1 MQGGFRFGSLVAGL
15 LVASAAA
22 AHHSFGTFLMNE
34 NIELK
39 GAVTK
44 FDYVNPHSWLHL
56 SVTGADGKT
65 NEYKCEMR
73 SATTLRRSGW
83 TPEMFAVGTPVTVQG
98 SPDRVDPHACY
109 VSTLIFAD
117 GTQLDRYGQRIE
129 AKPSVQRAARLPTG
143 EPNLAG
149 DWAEEQRVM
158 TDPKGLNGTLVP
170 LSQVGK
176 YAPGGVPEG
185 QREIPGARGTAEA
198 NAGGLPLNRR
208 APRAAVALTDAGK
221 AAMDKLAALPRAE
234 RSCMQGSIVSDW
246 GGEPV
251 NRITQST
258 DTIKLQYGRLG
269 LERTI
274 HMNVA
279 AHPANLAPSRAGH
292 SIGKWENDV
301 LVVDTVGFLPGTLT
315 GTTPHSDKLH
325 VVERFTLDPKRD
337 DFEARVHGGG
347 SRVFHGGVR
356 GLRYRRAVERAVRAG
371 DVRGP
376 DADGSAGRGSLAPLG
391 RRAVGVRGKGE
402 R

>member
-1 MQGGFRFGSLVAGL
+1 
-15 LVASAAA
+15 
-22 AHHSFGTFLMNE
+22 MNE

-39 GAVTK
+39 GVVTK

-56 SVTGADGKT
+56 AVTGADGQT
-65 NEYKCEMR
+65 AEYKCEMR

-83 TPEMFAVGTPVTVQG
+83 TPEMFAAGTRVTVQG
-98 SPDRVDPHACY
+98 SPDRVDPHSCY
-109 VSTLIFAD
+109 VSTLVFAD

-129 AKPSVQRAARLPTG
+129 AKPTTERAARLPSG

-149 DWAEEQRVM
+149 DWAQEQLVM

-176 YAPGGVPEG
+176 YTPGGVPEG

-198 NAGGLPLNRR
+198 NAGGLPLNRP

-221 AAMDKLAALPRAE
+221 AAMDKLAGLPRAA

-246 GGEPV
+246 GGEGV
-251 NRITQST
+251 NRITQGA

-274 HMNVA
+274 YLNA
-279 AHPANLAPSRAGH
+279 AHPANVAPSRAGH
-292 SIGKWENDV
+292 STAKWENDV

-325 VVERFTLDPKRD
+325 VVERFTLDPAAITLKREYTAD
-337 DFEARVHGGG
+337 DPLYFTAQYKGSDTVAPSNVPYAPEACEDLTPTG
-347 SRVFHGGVR
+347 
-356 GLRYRRAVERAVRAG
+356 A
-371 DVRGP
+371 P
-376 DADGSAGRGSLAPLG
+376 PPGR
-391 RRAVGVRGKGE
+391 
-402 R
+402 

>member
-1 MQGGFRFGSLVAGL
+1 MKRALFASIGAGL
-15 LVASAAA
+15 LMVATSAR

-56 SVTGADGKT
+56 AVTGADGQT
-65 NEYKCEMR
+65 AEYKCEMR

-83 TPEMFAVGTPVTVQG
+83 TPEMFAAGTRVTVQG
-98 SPDRVDPHACY
+98 SPDRVDPHSCY

-129 AKPSVQRAARLPTG
+129 AKPSTNRAARLPSG

-149 DWAEEQRVM
+149 DWAQEQLVM

-176 YAPGGVPEG
+176 YTPGAVPEG

-198 NAGGLPLNRR
+198 NAGGLPLNRP
-208 APRAAVALTDAGK
+208 APRAAVALTDAGQ
-221 AAMDKLAALPRAE
+221 AAMEKLAALPRAQ
-234 RSCMQGSIVSDW
+234 RSCTQGSIVSDW
-246 GGEPV
+246 GGEGV
-251 NRITQST
+251 NRITQAA

-274 HMNVA
+274 YINA
-279 AHPANLAPSRAGH
+279 AHPANVARSRAGH
-292 SIGKWENDV
+292 STAKWENDV

-325 VVERFTLDPKRD
+325 VVERFTLDATATTLKREYTAED
-337 DFEARVHGGG
+337 PLYFTVQYKGSDTVAPSNVPYAPEAC
-347 SRVFHGGVR
+347 
-356 GLRYRRAVERAVRAG
+356 
-371 DVRGP
+371 
-376 DADGSAGRGSLAPLG
+376 ADLTPTGAPSAAR
-391 RRAVGVRGKGE
+391 
-402 R
+402 

>member
-1 MQGGFRFGSLVAGL
+1 MKTAFGFGSLLASL
-15 LVASAAA
+15 LITGAAA

-34 NIELK
+34 TIELK
-39 GAVTK
+39 GKVTK
-44 FDYVNPHSWLHL
+44 LEYVNPHSWLHL
-56 SVTGADGKT
+56 AVIGADGQT
-65 NEYKCEMR
+65 SEYRCEMR

-83 TPEMFAVGTPVTVQG
+83 TPQMFAAGTPVTVQG

-109 VSTLIFAD
+109 VSTLVFAD

-129 AKPSVQRAARLPTG
+129 AKPTVERAARTASG

-149 DWAEEQRVM
+149 DWAQEQLVM

-185 QREIPGARGTAEA
+185 GREIPGARGTAEA
-198 NAGGLPLNRR
+198 NSGGLPLSRPP
-208 APRAAVALTDAGK
+208 PRAAVGLTDAGK
-221 AAMDKLAALPRAE
+221 AAMETLAALPRAT

-251 NRITQST
+251 NRITQGT

-274 HMNVA
+274 YMNA
-279 AHPANLAPSRAGH
+279 AHPASIVPSRAGH

-325 VVERFTLDPKRD
+325 VVERFTLDPAAMTLKREYTAED
-337 DFEARVHGGG
+337 PVYLTAAYKG
-347 SRVFHGGVR
+347 SNTMAPSNVPYAPEPCED
-356 GLRYRRAVERAVRAG
+356 LTPTAA
-371 DVRGP
+371 P
-376 DADGSAGRGSLAPLG
+376 SAGR
-391 RRAVGVRGKGE
+391 
-402 R
+402 

>member
-1 MQGGFRFGSLVAGL
+1 MKRALFASIGAGL
-15 LVASAAA
+15 LMVATSAR

-56 SVTGADGKT
+56 AVAGADGQT
-65 NEYKCEMR
+65 AEYKCEMR

-83 TPEMFAVGTPVTVQG
+83 TPEMFAAGTRVTVQG
-98 SPDRVDPHACY
+98 SPDRVDPHSCY

-129 AKPSVQRAARLPTG
+129 AKPSTNRAARLPSG

-149 DWAEEQRVM
+149 DWAQEQLVM

-176 YAPGGVPEG
+176 YTPGAVPEG

-198 NAGGLPLNRR
+198 NAGGLPLNRP
-208 APRAAVALTDAGK
+208 APRAAVALTDAGQ
-221 AAMDKLAALPRAE
+221 AAMEKLAALPRAQ
-234 RSCMQGSIVSDW
+234 RSCTQGSIVSDW
-246 GGEPV
+246 GGEGV
-251 NRITQST
+251 NRITQAA

-274 HMNVA
+274 YINA
-279 AHPANLAPSRAGH
+279 AHPANVAPSRAGH
-292 SIGKWENDV
+292 STAKWENDV

-325 VVERFTLDPKRD
+325 VVERFTLDATATTLKREYTAED
-337 DFEARVHGGG
+337 PLYFTAQYKGSDTVAPSNVPYAPEAC
-347 SRVFHGGVR
+347 
-356 GLRYRRAVERAVRAG
+356 
-371 DVRGP
+371 
-376 DADGSAGRGSLAPLG
+376 ADLTPTGAPSAAR
-391 RRAVGVRGKGE
+391 
-402 R
+402 

>member
-1 MQGGFRFGSLVAGL
+1 MKRALFASIGAGL
-15 LVASAAA
+15 LMVATSAR

-56 SVTGADGKT
+56 AVTGADGQT
-65 NEYKCEMR
+65 AEYKCEMR

-83 TPEMFAVGTPVTVQG
+83 TPEMFAAGTRVTVQG
-98 SPDRVDPHACY
+98 SPDGVDPHSCY

-129 AKPSVQRAARLPTG
+129 AKPTTERAARLPSG

-149 DWAEEQRVM
+149 DWAQEQLVM

-176 YAPGGVPEG
+176 YTPGAVPEG

-198 NAGGLPLNRR
+198 NAGGLPLNRP
-208 APRAAVALTDAGK
+208 APRAAVALTDAGQ
-221 AAMDKLAALPRAE
+221 AAMEKLAALPRAQ
-234 RSCMQGSIVSDW
+234 RSCTQGSIVSDW
-246 GGEPV
+246 GGEGV
-251 NRITQST
+251 NRITQAA

-274 HMNVA
+274 YINA
-279 AHPANLAPSRAGH
+279 AHPANVAPSRAGH
-292 SIGKWENDV
+292 STAKWENDV

-325 VVERFTLDPKRD
+325 VVERFTLDATATTLKREYTAED
-337 DFEARVHGGG
+337 PLYFTAQYKGSDTVAPSNVPYAPEVCADLTPTGAPSAAR
-347 SRVFHGGVR
+347 
-356 GLRYRRAVERAVRAG
+356 
-371 DVRGP
+371 
-376 DADGSAGRGSLAPLG
+376 
-391 RRAVGVRGKGE
+391 
-402 R
+402 